1 MTRPESN
8 ATHPLLVRQ
17 LARLGLA
24 EDRPPATAD
33 EWSRLLARV
42 SASYTEADQA
52 RYTLERSLE
61 VSSCEMQRHYQEL
74 VRSSRSELSLQR
86 DMLEKSVATLHA
98 TLEASL
104 DGVLVVDQ
112 RGLVV
117 DFNQRFLDIWGLPE
131 ENIRGADQALLIR
144 HASALMVDGAEFER
158 RVLALDVSPGSSSH
172 EELALRDG
180 RFLERFSAPVVL
192 PTGPALGRV
201 WFFRDV
207 TARRRAEDEVR
218 QASGLLDA
226 VFENIPDLVCVK
238 DAETLRFVRLN
249 RAAEELVGLDRSVAI
264 GKGDR
269 DFFTAEAAAFFES
282 TDRRVLREGG
292 LVDIAENPVD
302 TLHRG
307 RRLLHTKKIP
317 IAAEDGRPKYLLGI
331 SRDITEE
338 KRAERELRDA
348 KEAAEKA
355 RHTTSGFLS
364 NMSLEMRRPLNSILG
379 FARVLDGQR
388 FGELRESQREYV
400 QYILRAGQRMLNLV
414 NDLLDL
420 RRLADDR
427 EPLASTRLALDPLVD
442 EAIQSVK
449 AVADEKGHVVEVDLP
464 PRLPAA
470 RADRRAVVQILV
482 NLLSNAL
489 KFTAA
494 PGRIRVRA
502 AADAAELRIAVED
515 SGVGI
520 RSEDQPVLFTYF
532 EELGPREDHSMKGSG
547 VGLALTRALVEKLGG
562 AIRVTSTVGVG
573 STFEFSVPRWTEPA
587 GP

>member
-1 MTRPESN
+1 VTKPESN
-8 ATHPLLVRQ
+8 PSHPLLVRQ
-17 LARLGLA
+17 LARIGLA

-33 EWSRLLARV
+33 EWSQLLARV
-42 SASYTEADQA
+42 SASYTDADRA

-61 VSSCEMQRHYQEL
+61 VSSSEMQRHYQDL
-74 VRSSRSELSLQR
+74 VRSSRSELNQQR
-86 DMLEKSVATLHA
+86 DMLEQSVATLHA

-112 RGLVV
+112 HGAVV

-144 HASALMVDGAEFER
+144 HASALMVDAAEFER
-158 RVLALDVSPGSSSH
+158 RLLALDDSPGSSSH
-172 EELALRDG
+172 EELALCDG

-192 PTGPALGRV
+192 PAGPALGRV

-207 TARRRAEDEVR
+207 TTRRRAEDEVR
-218 QASGLLDA
+218 QVSGLLDA
-226 VFENIPDLVCVK
+226 IFENIPDLVSVK

-249 RAAEELVGLDRSVAI
+249 RAVEELVGLDRSVAI

-269 DFFTAEAAAFFES
+269 DFFTAEAAALFES

-307 RRLLHTKKIP
+307 RRVLHTKKIP
-317 IAAEDGRPKYLLGI
+317 IPAEDGRPRYLLGI

-355 RHTTSGFLS
+355 SHTTSGFLS

-400 QYILRAGQRMLNLV
+400 QYILRAGQRMLSLV

-420 RRLADDR
+420 RRLGEGEA
-427 EPLASTRLALDPLVD
+427 LASARFALDPLID
-442 EAIQSVK
+442 EAIQSIK
-449 AVADEKGHVVEVDLP
+449 AVADERGHTVEVELP
-464 PRLPAA
+464 SRLPAA

-482 NLLSNAL
+482 NLLSNAV

-502 AADAAELRIAVED
+502 AATAAELRIAVED

-520 RSEDQPVLFTYF
+520 RPEDQPKLFTYF
-532 EELGPREDHSMKGSG
+532 EELGAPDHFMKGSG

-562 AIRVTSTVGVG
+562 TIRVTSTVGVG